1 MKDAVLPQE
10 LCGLDPFVSE
20 DHRIEHGQKHLA
32 NSVTIVAL
40 HEPDVLLQGVFEADA
55 GEKPR
60 EKVYATRV
68 CQCLRTKRNTE
79 RTGSFGYSAESEL
92 RTNRWGSVQTHH
104 VKYIRVPGSVQYR
117 AINPSRMIQVEGN
130 SVRAELVEALR
141 AKGV

>member
-40 HEPDVLLQGVFEADA
+40 HEPDVLLQGVFEGDA

-92 RTNRWGSVQTHH
+92 IGGVQCKHIMSST
-104 VKYIRVPGSVQYR
+104 S
-117 AINPSRMIQVEGN
+117 ASLAASNT
-130 SVRAELVEALR
+130 VRLTLHA
-141 AKGV
+141 